1 MLKKKTRAGIGVL
14 HREGGIKLTD
24 DREWP
29 LNFPS
34 ALYYSPRKI
43 PSLPPEKPANWCSSR
58 QELKTIYL
66 ITFNELRRFTS
77 QIVKI
82 NWRCDLTDCL
92 RNHRQW
98 ERCQKTGDRYFP
110 LHWKSDVQKNFQGR
124 FLRNKSDQMNFLF
137 FLVRIIRL
145 RHQENTIMTM
155 HLDFNKAFDEYF
167 HDNLVNNREMW
178 ESDLCDWTWIPLN
191 FVNNVSNEVML
202 IRFAISTK
210 LKGIVY

>member
-1 MLKKKTRAGIGVL
+1 MAPLVGILWGRLKPRLSWGSQNKLQARTNTLMLKKKTRAGIGVL

-24 DREWP
+24 DREWL

-82 NWRCDLTDCL
+82 NWRCDRSSWCSAGSLSSSFETCCSREKRAICCNMTL
-92 RNHRQW
+92 R
-98 ERCQKTGDRYFP
+98 KY
-110 LHWKSDVQKNFQGR
+110 
-124 FLRNKSDQMNFLF
+124 
-137 FLVRIIRL
+137 
-145 RHQENTIMTM
+145 
-155 HLDFNKAFDEYF
+155 
-167 HDNLVNNREMW
+167 
-178 ESDLCDWTWIPLN
+178 
-191 FVNNVSNEVML
+191 
-202 IRFAISTK
+202 
-210 LKGIVY
+210 